1 MQYKIEDLIEIIYMK
16 LKKNNKR
23 KINLEKV
30 EFNEFINYL
39 INNS

>member
-39 INNS
+39 VNNS

>member
-1 MQYKIEDLIEIIYMK
+1 MQYKIEDLIEIIYKK

-23 KINLEKV
+23 KINMEKV